1 MVPGE
6 TNVLVVRSIPSRAVG
21 GTMMEPSG
29 DCMTKTLRVATYN
42 IRKAIGQDAR
52 RDPERIL
59 KIVADLDVDLVALQE
74 ADYRFKGRKA
84 IFDPEAIR
92 VATGLAVVPMMH
104 GHSGLGWHGNFLL
117 AAPRLLVADAGPIHL
132 PGLEPRGAVR
142 ADFVVDGWPLRLV
155 AAHLGLIGIHRRRQA
170 DALVAAA
177 EPENGHA
184 TIVMGD
190 FNGWGRARYS
200 LEPLERTMQE
210 APCGR
215 SFPSNRPLA
224 RLDRIYFGG
233 PLALV
238 DCGVVRS
245 PETRIASDHLP
256 AVAEFTL
263 GQPTVTVP
271 VAAPAAALPRP
282 RRLGELAKALKRRV
296 RPSRHKA

>member
-1 MVPGE
+1 MKAAPPAGR
-6 TNVLVVRSIPSRAVG
+6 LK
-21 GTMMEPSG
+21 EPSG
-29 DCMTKTLRVATYN
+29 DRMTKTLRVATYN

-59 KIVADLDVDLVALQE
+59 KVVADLGADVVALQE
-74 ADYRFKGRKA
+74 ADYRFKGRQA
-84 IFDPEAIR
+84 IFDPDAIR
-92 VATGLAVVPMMH
+92 VATGLAVVPMTH
-104 GHSGLGWHGNFLL
+104 GHSGIGWHGNFLL

-142 ADFVVDGWPLRLV
+142 ADFVVDGRPLRLV

-245 PETRIASDHLP
+245 PETRVASDHLP
-256 AVAEFTL
+256 AVAEFVMAA
-263 GQPTVTVP
+263 PDEPP
-271 VAAPAAALPRP
+271 VRAPPAAAIPRP

-296 RPSRHKA
+296 RPPRP